1 MRQGRP
7 RKEWTD
13 KDIEKMEITDDVI
26 SQLKYNAGLSPEQV
40 ETLKKTL
47 DDTLKQY
54 NLEKEVVK
62 DEDKSIKD
70 INAEALEDFLNSKRV
85 ESKSKCTIYNYG
97 NEISKMFIILNKDY
111 REITSDDIRKYMN
124 YRKEHDGLANV
135 TIHNIRMYL
144 MSFYKWCTIEERVR
158 RNPMDKIGVVKTEK
172 KVIETLSDEEAEII
186 RCACQ
191 NERDLAIIDLLSG
204 SGMRVSELSG
214 LNIRDV
220 NFETGEIKVFGKGS
234 KERICFLTGKAK
246 VHLKWYLE
254 QRTDDNEALFV
265 TAKHPYNRLGKNGV
279 EFILKSIA
287 KRSRIPRTRLYPHK
301 YRSTLATNMINK
313 GADASQVQNILGHQ
327 SVDTTLKCY
336 ARVDTNTVKQA
347 HHTYVS

>member
-7 RKEWTD
+7 RKEWTN

-26 SQLKYNAGLSPEQV
+26 NQLKYNAGLSPEQV

-254 QRTDDNEALFV
+254 L
-265 TAKHPYNRLGKNGV
+265 
-279 EFILKSIA
+279 
-287 KRSRIPRTRLYPHK
+287 
-301 YRSTLATNMINK
+301 
-313 GADASQVQNILGHQ
+313 
-327 SVDTTLKCY
+327 
-336 ARVDTNTVKQA
+336 
-347 HHTYVS
+347 